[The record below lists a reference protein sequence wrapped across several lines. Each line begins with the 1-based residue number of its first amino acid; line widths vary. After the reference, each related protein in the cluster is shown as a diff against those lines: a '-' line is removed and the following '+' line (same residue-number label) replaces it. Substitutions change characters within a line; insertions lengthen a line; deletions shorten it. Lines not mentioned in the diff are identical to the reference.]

1 MAPGR
6 GFYFSEK
13 REMGLNRNEGY
24 HERTMSSQSI
34 RVPVCCVAMASSS
47 ALISSHI
54 ACRLRVLS
62 DVRGSERVRRS
73 RACLPPLN
81 ASTSEASICDF
92 SEDERR
98 TRGVGISSPRDV
110 NRRSVLTAPV
120 GVLAALACVPLA
132 GRAAELDEAQ
142 AVDTLAP
149 QVPARKCVL
158 VLGATGRV
166 GSATVLS
173 LLHAGHDVRA
183 IVRNASSLPTSFLPF
198 TEPRGPGDEVT
209 GRLVPIES
217 SVSSMSIP
225 AMADAMRGCDAVV
238 QCLGHRLT
246 LDGLYGEPRFLC
258 RDAAAL
264 VFDAWD
270 TVQEF
275 TDDLPMVVNYE
286 DEKTTGDSAMV
297 AGPDTRWSMPVA
309 GARKPKR
316 FILLA
321 SAGADNPAGTDPT
334 RPFAERAFIEA
345 LAKILPPF
353 ADTLAEVDLVSG
365 KDGAG
370 ASSLQWTVVRPD
382 DFLDE
387 TTTPTETGWV
397 LHERLQNG
405 LFDAGLSS
413 VVNIGACMA
422 ALAVGDEATWREWA
436 GKMPQVLD
444 DPQPS
449 KA

>member
-1 MAPGR
+1 
-6 GFYFSEK
+6 
-13 REMGLNRNEGY
+13 
-24 HERTMSSQSI
+24 MSSQSI

-54 ACRLRVLS
+54 ACRLRVWS

-92 SEDERR
+92 PEDERR
-98 TRGVGISSPRDV
+98 TRGVGTSSPRDV
-110 NRRSVLTAPV
+110 NRRSFLTAPV

-173 LLHAGHDVRA
+173 LLRAGHDVRA

-198 TEPRGPGDEVT
+198 VEPRGPGDEVT

-246 LDGLYGEPRFLC
+246 LDGVYGEPRFLC

-275 TDDLPMVVNYE
+275 TDDLPTVVNNE
-286 DEKTTGDSAMV
+286 DEKTAGNSAMV

-321 SAGADNPAGTDPT
+321 SAGADNSAGTDPT
-334 RPFAERAFIEA
+334 RPFPERAFIEA

-353 ADTLAEVDLVSG
+353 ADTLAEVDLVSS

-422 ALAVGDEATWREWA
+422 ALAVGDESTWREWA